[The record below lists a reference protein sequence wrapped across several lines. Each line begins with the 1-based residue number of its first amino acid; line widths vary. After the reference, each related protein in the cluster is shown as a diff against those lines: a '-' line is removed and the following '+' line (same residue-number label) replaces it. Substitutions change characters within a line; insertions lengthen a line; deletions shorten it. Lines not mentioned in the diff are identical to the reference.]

1 LGGQIAPGAPV
12 LKVRY
17 SVAKKMSKD
26 AVFRNLSARMAL
38 STGALFVGSLRSS
51 RQRLGANNKPNQL

>member
-1 LGGQIAPGAPV
+1 
-12 LKVRY
+12 VRIQT
-17 SVAKKMSKD
+17 VKKMSKD

-51 RQRLGANNKPNQL
+51 RQRLGANNKPNQ

>member
-1 LGGQIAPGAPV
+1 MV
-12 LKVRY
+12 
-17 SVAKKMSKD
+17 KKMSKD

-38 STGALFVGSLRSS
+38 SRGAPFVVSLRSS